1 MKEIWKEIPNT
12 KGYYKVSDIGNVYS
26 VRSKKLIDK
35 NVHRNGYVSVW
46 LGVDGKSMTPSL
58 HRLVAEAFVPNPE
71 NKPCVNHI
79 DGNKQNNRADNLE
92 WVTHSENMRHAEQT
106 RLQGHSNW
114 HCKHQLYY
122 DDVCMTFNTIKELQ
136 QFLNIGID
144 RIKYTKKYNTIIG
157 IGEYALYKIRTIN
170 A

>member
-1 MKEIWKEIPNT
+1 
-12 KGYYKVSDIGNVYS
+12 
-26 VRSKKLIDK
+26 
-35 NVHRNGYVSVW
+35 
-46 LGVDGKSMTPSL
+46 MTPSL